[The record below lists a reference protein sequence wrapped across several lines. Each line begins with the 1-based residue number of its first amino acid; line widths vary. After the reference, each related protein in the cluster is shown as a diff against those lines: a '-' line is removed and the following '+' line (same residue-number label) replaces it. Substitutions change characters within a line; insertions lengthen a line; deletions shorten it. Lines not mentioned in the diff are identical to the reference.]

1 MISPPDATVVGS
13 VTARIHTTTKGARV
27 RHFRHL
33 ADAEANRLFARRPEE
48 FARSA
53 DVPTL
58 ATALGA
64 SLYMP
69 ATRPELVKDLQR
81 QAAAGV
87 MSMVICLEDSIADS
101 DLSAAEANVVEQLR
115 LLSPAER
122 DADAIPLTFVRVR
135 HPDQIAPLVDR
146 LGEHAS
152 VLSGFVLPK
161 FTPVTG
167 PAYLD
172 ALAGVRAATGLPL
185 LAMPVIES
193 PEVIHRESRVETLMG
208 IKQLLDERREL
219 VLAVRLGATDLSSA
233 YALRRDRDLTIYDVR
248 LVSEVITDVV
258 NILGRA
264 DGTGHVV
271 TGPVWEYFPS
281 QGRLFKPLLRQTPFA
296 DDHEARELRRELIV
310 RDLDGLIREIVL
322 DRANGL
328 TGKTVIHP
336 THVAAVHALSV
347 VTHEE
352 HADAS
357 DILAEAA
364 ADGGVQAS
372 SYRNKMNEAKPHRA
386 WAERTMQRSRAFG
399 VAAEDVTFVDLLLAA
414 IG

>member
-1 MISPPDATVVGS
+1 MQ
-13 VTARIHTTTKGARV
+13 
-27 RHFRHL
+27 HFRHL
-33 ADAEANRLFARRPEE
+33 PAAEAERLFSHLPQRFSRT
-48 FARSA
+48 A
-53 DVPTL
+53 DTATL
-58 ATALGA
+58 AAALGA

-69 ATRPELVKDLQR
+69 ATRPAIAKDLQV
-81 QAAAGV
+81 QGAAGV
-87 MSMVICLEDSIADS
+87 MSAVLCLEDSVADS
-101 DLSAAEANVVEQLR
+101 DVSSAEANLVEQLR
-115 LLSPAER
+115 TLGPADREG
-122 DADAIPLTFVRVR
+122 DVIPLTFVRVR
-135 HPDQIAPLVDR
+135 RAEQIPLLVDA
-146 LGEHAS
+146 LGERAGI
-152 VLSGFVLPK
+152 LSGFVLPK
-161 FTPVTG
+161 FTAASG

-172 ALAGVRAATGLPL
+172 ALEHVRAATGLPL

-193 PEVIHRESRVETLMG
+193 PQVIHRESRVETLMA
-208 IKQLLDERREL
+208 IKELLDQRRDL
-219 VLAVRLGATDLSSA
+219 ILAVRLGATDLSSA

-248 LVSEVITDVV
+248 IVSEVITDVV

-281 QGRLFKPLLRQTPFA
+281 QGRLFKPLLRETPF
-296 DDHEARELRRELIV
+296 DEQEARSLRQELIV

-352 HADAS
+352 HADAV
-357 DILAEAA
+357 DILADSAA
-364 ADGGVQAS
+364 GGGVQAS
-372 SYRNKMNEAKPHRA
+372 SYRNKMNESRPHRA
-386 WAERTMQRSRAFG
+386 WAERTMARSRAFG